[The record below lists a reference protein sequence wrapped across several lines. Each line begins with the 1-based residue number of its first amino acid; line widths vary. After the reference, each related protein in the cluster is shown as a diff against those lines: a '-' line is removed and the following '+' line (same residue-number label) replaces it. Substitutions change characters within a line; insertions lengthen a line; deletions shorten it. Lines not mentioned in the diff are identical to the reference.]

1 MLCQEEDQGLRDPI
15 VGLPQEEKDCAQA
28 HVQAQDADI
37 AGGRRQ

>member
-15 VGLPQEEKDCAQA
+15 VGFPQEEKDCTQD
-28 HVQAQDADI
+28 HIQAQDADI